1 MSATVLITFGALL
14 GLASGLQL
22 LFISIIEVAVA
33 CLNFWIVEHIFKVVS
48 LTILLRLL
56 IVFISVT
63 LYSPLSK
70 RYSKPS
76 VKTLRYPFSAELW
89 RHCKLSGGGR
99 VGIEPTTCR
108 VYSFVPLRCNL
119 PLSFLKKLN

>member
-63 LYSPLSK
+63 LYSPHSK
-70 RYSKPS
+70 IYTVNLVLRHS
-76 VKTLRYPFSAELW
+76 VTHF
-89 RHCKLSGGGR
+89 
-99 VGIEPTTCR
+99 
-108 VYSFVPLRCNL
+108 PLNCGDIA
-119 PLSFLKKLN
+119 S